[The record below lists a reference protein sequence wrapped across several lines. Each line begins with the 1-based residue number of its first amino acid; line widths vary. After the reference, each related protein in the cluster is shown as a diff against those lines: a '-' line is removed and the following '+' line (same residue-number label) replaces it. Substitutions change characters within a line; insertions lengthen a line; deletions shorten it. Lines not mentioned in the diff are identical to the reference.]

1 MWPYLVDDSVACCE
15 EGRGAVG
22 GRGPALDR
30 PPVMTSGLEPREVAV
45 GSLDLA
51 CPGPLVPV
59 EAVQLTAQPCLT

>member
-15 EGRGAVG
+15 EGRG
-22 GRGPALDR
+22 PALAR
-30 PPVMTSGLEPREVAV
+30 PLVMTSGLERREVAV

-51 CPGPLVPV
+51 RPGPLVPV